1 MIKAITGTKDILP
14 SEISRWLYLER
25 LLRESFR
32 LFNYKEIRTP
42 IFEETALFARGI
54 GEETDIVGKE
64 MYTFKDR
71 SKTSITLRPENTAG
85 VVRAFIEQSLGAQQS
100 LNKLYYIG
108 PMFRYEKPQAGRLR
122 QFHQFGAEALG
133 STSPLLDAEMIQVAF
148 HILKNLGLKNLVVKI
163 NSLGIPEV
171 RENYKNVLRDYLK
184 DKKERLSE
192 ESRKRFETNILR
204 IFDSKIEVD
213 QQIMMNAPLLID
225 YLDEQSKN
233 DFDVVKNYLTKV
245 GIQFEVD
252 TALVRGLDYY
262 TKTTFEIVSG
272 SVGSQSAL
280 CGGGRYDLLVEELGG
295 KATPGVGFAAGME
308 RILLA
313 CENEESLNITGDSI
327 DVYVV
332 IKKSFTIEIDEDKK
346 KILPLS
352 LKEDEKYSLNLVK
365 LVSHLRSIGHSVDYD
380 FLNRSEKVQ
389 KREANKLRAKLL
401 ITIFDGNDKIIVHD
415 QIKHIEHTTKLRF
428 ILNITNLFTWFSKNL
443 SISDRIYE
451 RLKDLEELRIGN
463 PDKEKIIL
471 FLEKLKNKKSILDT
485 CSELKIDY
493 DKGLKFWDIYQKLGI
508 KSVLEMNDLI

>member
-14 SEISRWLYLER
+14 VDISKWHYLEK
-25 LLRESFR
+25 LLRETFQ

-54 GEETDIVGKE
+54 GEETDIVSKE

-71 SKTSITLRPENTAG
+71 SETSITLRPENTAG
-85 VVRAFIEQSLGAQQS
+85 VVRSFIEQSLGAQQS

-108 PMFRYEKPQAGRLR
+108 PMFRQERPQAGRLR

-133 STSPLLDAEMIQVAF
+133 STSPLLDAEMIQVAY

-184 DKKERLSE
+184 DKKDNLSE

-213 QQIMMNAPLLID
+213 QTIMKNAPLLID

-233 DFDVVKNYLTKV
+233 DFEVVKNYLAKV

-252 TALVRGLDYY
+252 PALVRGLDYY

-272 SVGSQSAL
+272 SVGAQSAL

-295 KATPGVGFAAGME
+295 KQTPGVGFAAGME

-313 CENEESLNITGDSI
+313 CENEKSLNLPQDSI
-327 DVYVV
+327 DVYLIRVDS
-332 IKKSFTIEIDEDKK
+332 KTEQNLEPALSAGRLDLKLELEI
-346 KILPLS
+346 ISLS
-352 LKEDEKYSLNLVK
+352 SK
-365 LVSHLRSIGHSVDYD
+365 LRQEYISCDYD
-380 FLNRSEKVQ
+380 YLNRSIKAQ
-389 KREANKLRAKLL
+389 MREANKFNAKY
-401 ITIFDGNDKIIVHD
+401 VV
-415 QIKHIEHTTKLRF
+415 F
-428 ILNITNLFTWFSKNL
+428 IGGDEFNRGELNVKNL
-443 SISDRIYE
+443 SNGEQQLINIED
-451 RLKDLEELRIGN
+451 
-463 PDKEKIIL
+463 
-471 FLEKLKNKKSILDT
+471 FEKLKSI
-485 CSELKIDY
+485 
-493 DKGLKFWDIYQKLGI
+493 I
-508 KSVLEMNDLI
+508 KS